1 VKLIQLAKQLAAAA
15 ESAAE
20 ANNLCVTTCI
30 VDQHGNVVMKQR
42 MDGAILISIE
52 MSERKA
58 YTSAALRMR
67 TAEMTAL
74 AQPGNP
80 LFLLPSVAGGRYTAL
95 GGGVPI
101 WIQGECV
108 AGLGI
113 SGGTTEQDVEIAEA
127 AVNTLIHTQ

>member
-1 VKLIQLAKQLAAAA
+1 MKLIQLAKQLAAAA

-20 ANNLCVTTCI
+20 ANNLSVTTCI

-80 LFLLPSVAGGRYTAL
+80 LFLLPSAAGGRYTAL

-127 AVNTLIHTQ
+127 AVSTLIHTQ